1 MSETN
6 YDAQVA
12 LTQEA
17 QALVS
22 YFQGQ
27 RTAMDERIS
36 GLIGNIEYVMGRAIY
51 IHPVIGHDDNVGSSE
66 SPVKTLT
73 GVAALMVSG
82 GQYTVFVMDDLTIA
96 KAYTFP
102 ATNLLFASDV
112 FGAKRLLWWSTQIDD
127 TDTASPSLDLL
138 AQCGA
143 IYMRDMTISG
153 SVAAPHVTQK
163 RMFITRALTMLSF
176 WQCDFVV
183 PVGADL
189 PLISPGA
196 AFGLWL
202 NSCTYP
208 AAMAGL
214 WVTGIA
220 AGSDPANHPRIIST
234 SLATL

>member
-1 MSETN
+1 MTN
-6 YDAQVA
+6 LSIDQVIADMGGWTALKAYFEGNRDAM
-12 LTQEA
+12 EA
-17 QALVS
+17 KIQ
-22 YFQGQ
+22 
-27 RTAMDERIS
+27 

-51 IHPVIGHDDNVGSSE
+51 IHPVNGDDANVGSSE
-66 SPVKTLT
+66 NPVKTLD

-96 KAYTFP
+96 KTHTFP

-112 FGAKRLLWWSTQIDD
+112 FGTKRLLWWATQIDG